1 MDNFFGGPV
10 VPTLLKLVIASVAVG
25 VVLAVFGIQPMD
37 LWRDFLDTVGRIWH
51 MGFDAIDWSF
61 RYLAL
66 GAVVVVPIFIAVRL
80 WAVLVERK
88 KD

>member
-1 MDNFFGGPV
+1 MNQFFGGPI

-37 LWRDFLDTVGRIWH
+37 LWRDFLDTVGRIWR

-80 WAVLVERK
+80 WAVLIERK